1 MNVRTISLL
10 RALAAVFISVALLM
24 MPSACS
30 NDNLI
35 DQVPQPIT
43 KFIAQYFPGY
53 GVGQYEHTS
62 DGYHIRLKNGPGM
75 NFDSNYAWENVD
87 GYGMPVPQVFL
98 FDQTPP
104 KLYSYL
110 QGIEALNQVFSIA
123 RTSTTYSVTLLD
135 SSLSYDIAREEITSN
150 TLTN

>member
-1 MNVRTISLL
+1 MNLRTISLL
-10 RALAAVFISVALLM
+10 RALAAVFIAAALLM

-35 DQVPQPIT
+35 DQVPQPISQ
-43 KFIAQYFPGY
+43 FIAQYFPGY
-53 GVGQYEHTS
+53 GVGQYEHTAT
-62 DGYHIRLKNGPGM
+62 GYHIRLKNGPGM
-75 NFDSNYAWENVD
+75 NFDASYAWENID
-87 GYGMPVPQVFL
+87 GYGLPIPQVFL

-110 QGIEALNQVFSIA
+110 QGMSELNQVFSIA
-123 RTSTTYSVTLLD
+123 RNSSTYTLTLLD
-135 SSLSYDIAREEITSN
+135 SSISYDIAHQEITSN